1 MVQRLFGFD
10 VLSAVLVALALT
22 APAAAAEKQVPFKGT
37 SSGVVT
43 TVGSD
48 PVAGIDYTRL
58 DGQGEATH
66 LGRFTVVGYAAL
78 DAAGVLLGAGDR
90 LQANDDSMDR
100 AAREQAR
107 RIEGVWLPI
116 VTITD
121 CQTQAVIATFPSME
135 IYVRGGGFVGFGAVQ
150 KSDQVGMGAWR
161 HAGGRNYVSQYQF
174 FGYTPAPV
182 GAPDGAPDG
191 TLLKVSSTIRLNA
204 AGTAFSSSET
214 ADLFDPAGNVLAR
227 ICGHREA
234 TRLQ

>member
-1 MVQRLFGFD
+1 MKQRLCGFS
-10 VLSAVLVALALT
+10 VLATVVAALSLSA
-22 APAAAAEKQVPFKGT
+22 PATAAENQVPFL
-37 SSGVVT
+37 
-43 TVGSD
+43 
-48 PVAGIDYTRL
+48 L
-58 DGQGEATH
+58 D
-66 LGRFTVVGYAAL
+66 
-78 DAAGVLLGAGDR
+78 AGDR
-90 LQANDDSMDR
+90 LQANDDSADR

-116 VTITD
+116 VTVTD
-121 CQTQAVIATFPSME
+121 CETQAVIATFPSME
-135 IYVRGGGFVGFGAVQ
+135 FYVRGGGFVGFGAVQ

-161 HAGGRNYVSQYQF
+161 HDGGRNYVSQYNF
-174 FGYTPAPV
+174 FGYAPAPP

-214 ADLFDPAGNVLAR
+214 ADLLDYAGNVLAR